1 MKAII
6 RKATS
11 SRRTLPF
18 AAAVLAIIV
27 SARITPLFAEQAGNP
42 PQVNLVDTDPA
53 FPVLGDYYV
62 KGFFEGYA
70 ASVRYVRTAGVPAV
84 DEGLLLVS
92 KRIRCEGLYGIG
104 FTMYPRNSG
113 GPVSRVQW
121 AIPDGRDFERD
132 SAEALRGVLEVA
144 LPSEKA
150 DRKESML
157 AYALASDDRRI
168 SDLVY
173 EERDGETVITGYSV
187 DVNVPP
193 SRTARFWRSLGGITV
208 LNGLG
213 EIDYVMNL
221 DTNTDDWKYPLSLAG
236 FKRKLADGMTL
247 DANNFTTNCVG
258 HVYSGNLY
266 YNAARSN
273 GYGFYGS
280 MMFSIAGSLMWEY
293 LGEFKEEASLNDLF
307 TTGIGGA
314 LFGEALHQTGLFVE
328 KNMSPGFLRSA
339 LVLIIDPLRVVN
351 RALDR
356 ACTSTYK
363 INVSFISP
371 AQAAAEGLRKGR

>member
-1 MKAII
+1 
-6 RKATS
+6 
-11 SRRTLPF
+11 
-18 AAAVLAIIV
+18 
-27 SARITPLFAEQAGNP
+27 
-42 PQVNLVDTDPA
+42 
-53 FPVLGDYYV
+53 
-62 KGFFEGYA
+62 
-70 ASVRYVRTAGVPAV
+70 
-84 DEGLLLVS
+84 
-92 KRIRCEGLYGIG
+92 
-104 FTMYPRNSG
+104 MYPRNNG
-113 GPVSRVQW
+113 GLVSRVQW

-187 DVNVPP
+187 AVNVPP

-371 AQAAAEGLRKGR
+371 AQASAEGLRKGVRDERLI